1 MADSDA
7 NDRLMKIESNLAEL
21 ERLYDQLNQ
30 VVIEQGNALY
40 RLGQMQQQIS
50 DTVETIEMDRIKST
64 NAKPPHYGP

>member
-21 ERLYDQLNQ
+21 ERLYDQLNH
-30 VVIEQGNALY
+30 VVIAQGKALN
-40 RLGQMQQQIS
+40 RMRQRQEQIS

>member
-7 NDRLMKIESNLAEL
+7 NERLTKIESNLAEL
-21 ERLYDQLNQ
+21 ERLCDELNKI
-30 VVIEQGNALY
+30 VIAQGKALH
-40 RLGQMQQQIS
+40 RMGARQQQIS

>member
-1 MADSDA
+1 MADSHA

-30 VVIEQGNALY
+30 VVIAQGKALN
-40 RLGQMQQQIS
+40 RMRQMQEQIS

-64 NAKPPHYGP
+64 NAKPPHYGA